1 MVISSGKETCP
12 MPFIRLISMLLIV
25 VASAG
30 LTVWLGT
37 LVAGTSAAPWAGW
50 GILVVVTLVAYL
62 AWRFIHDRTAARNR
76 PDRAGE

>member
-1 MVISSGKETCP
+1 
-12 MPFIRLISMLLIV
+12 MPLIRLLSMLLIV

-37 LVAGTSAAPWAGW
+37 LLSGTSAAPWARW
-50 GILVVVTLVAYL
+50 GVIVVVTLVAYL

-76 PDRAGE
+76 ADRAGE